1 MGKEGSR
8 GLDDGQNDSDEQR
21 YVHSK
26 AKFVIQE
33 DMLENMV
40 FIAGMLL

>member
-1 MGKEGSR
+1 MGLEN
-8 GLDDGQNDSDEQR
+8 GQTDSGERLFRQR

-33 DMLENMV
+33 DMPEVTM
-40 FIAGMLL
+40 FTTDMLL